1 MCYNGGAVEKRAL
14 KILWRGMMALSICL
28 SIILVLVTLDQVTK
42 LFFMETEFSII
53 KGIIEF
59 EPRLNDG
66 AAFSSLRGERVFFI
80 VFTVIALFVMFYILL
95 TGWWSKHKFFKIT
108 LAVMIGG
115 VIGNFIDRMMI
126 GAVRD
131 FIYLPPFNFVCNIA
145 DIAITAACVM
155 FIIYLFFI
163 RDKEEL
169 EKKTKVSK
177 QPQTDT
183 TKNE

>member
-1 MCYNGGAVEKRAL
+1 
-14 KILWRGMMALSICL
+14 MALSICL
-28 SIILVLVTLDQVTK
+28 EIILVLVTLDQVTK
-42 LFFMETEFSII
+42 IFFMETEFCLI
-53 KGIIEF
+53 KGLIEF

-80 VFTVIALFVMFYILL
+80 VFTVIALFAMFYILI
-95 TGWWSKHKFFKIT
+95 TGWWSKHKFFRIT

-115 VIGNFIDRMMI
+115 VIGNFIDRMII

-131 FIYLPPFNFVCNIA
+131 FIYLPPLNFVCNIA
-145 DIAITAACVM
+145 DIAITVACVM

-169 EKKTKVSK
+169 TKQQVNK
-177 QPQTDT
+177 QSQQDI
-183 TKNE
+183 TKNEQLEKK